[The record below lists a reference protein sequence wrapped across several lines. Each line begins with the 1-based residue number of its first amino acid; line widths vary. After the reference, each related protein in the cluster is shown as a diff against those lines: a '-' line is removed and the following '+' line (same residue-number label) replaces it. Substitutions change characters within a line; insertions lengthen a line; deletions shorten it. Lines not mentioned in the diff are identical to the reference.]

1 MVPMTA
7 VLDYPTAERAI
18 DPLRFNVRGW
28 VWLGD
33 SQSRIASIEAW
44 SGEILLGQS
53 MKLLPRPDVV
63 SALTLEESARPGFD
77 FFADYPGW
85 ECATDFELTIFARMR
100 DGSRSAVLC
109 GTRPRILRRSVQH
122 GSARDSDGA
131 GSGTPPRATD
141 ATRPR
146 AAELN
151 SDALPPDH
159 LQIRQVGGI
168 WGSRFYSEGRQIFGQ
183 IAETFREAGSPLEQA
198 QRVLDFGCG
207 CGRVLRGFE
216 GMSPAPEVWGSD
228 LDEEAIDWN
237 RRHLG
242 HIASFV
248 SNRALPPTGFAPA
261 FFDATYAVSVFT
273 HLPEELQFA
282 WLTELRRI
290 IRPKGL
296 LVVSTHGA
304 HYWQNAGGDVRLEV
318 EERGIAYRTC
328 ARTEGLPD
336 HYMVAFHS
344 PAYVRSRW
352 SWFFEVV
359 AVKEKFIHG
368 SHDAV
373 VLRRRDD

>member
-1 MVPMTA
+1 MIA
-7 VLDYPTAERAI
+7 VLDYPSTERAI
-18 DPLRFNVRGW
+18 DPVRFNVRGW

-33 SQSRIASIEAW
+33 SQSDIAAIEAW

-53 MKLLPRPDVV
+53 MNLLPRPDVV
-63 SALTLEESARPGFD
+63 RALTLEDSARPGFD
-77 FFADYPGW
+77 FFADYPRW
-85 ECATDFELTIFARMR
+85 EHTTEFELTICARMR

-109 GTRPRILRRSVQH
+109 GTRPRILERSARH
-122 GSARDSDGA
+122 GGARDSGGTDSGA
-131 GSGTPPRATD
+131 SAQAADAAQPP
-141 ATRPR
+141 
-146 AAELN
+146 AADSN
-151 SDALPPDH
+151 ADALPPRH
-159 LQIRQVGGI
+159 LQVRQVGGD
-168 WGSRFYSEGRQIFGQ
+168 WGPRFYPEGAVIFDQ
-183 IAETFREAGSPLEQA
+183 LAATFREAGNPLEQA

-207 CGRVLRGFE
+207 CGRVLRGIE
-216 GMSPAPEVWGSD
+216 GMAHPPEVWGSD
-228 LDEEAIDWN
+228 LDEEAIDWD
-237 RRHLG
+237 RKHLS
-242 HIASFV
+242 HIARFV
-248 SNRALPPTGFAPA
+248 SNRALPPTGFDRDY
-261 FFDATYAVSVFT
+261 FDTAYAVSVFT

-296 LVVSTHGA
+296 LIVSTHGA
-304 HYWQNAGGDVRLEV
+304 HFWQNAESDVRLEV

-336 HYMVAFHS
+336 FYMVAFHS
-344 PAYVRSRW
+344 TAYVRSRW